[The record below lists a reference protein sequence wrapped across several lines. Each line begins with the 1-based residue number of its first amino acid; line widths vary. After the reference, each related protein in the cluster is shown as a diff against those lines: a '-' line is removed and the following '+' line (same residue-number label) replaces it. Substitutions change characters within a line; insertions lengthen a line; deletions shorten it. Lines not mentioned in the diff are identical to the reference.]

1 MREIIRFTTNR
12 PVEVAFRRGG
22 AKRVSGYYGPQMMYT
37 LTDERVMYV
46 PLIVADRIQELG
58 IGYGEPFEICKAE
71 VRDGNRRSIEWRDSR
86 AEQPLQSVSSPNAPR
101 ASDSGLTII
110 QDQPNTDGNG
120 HSNGVS
126 NARFEVAWDGT
137 LLPVPVAGTAVTV
150 METALNAAVDI
161 AQRVERRAAVNR
173 GGLQF
178 TSDDIRAIGLTMFI
192 QSMRDGG
199 VRWDA

>member
-71 VRDGNRRSIEWRDSR
+71 VRDGNKRSIEWRVSR
-86 AEQPLQSVSSPNAPR
+86 AEQPLRSVSPPNAP
-101 ASDSGLTII
+101 AAVSVVSKG
-110 QDQPNTDGNG
+110 QDRPNGSNNG
-120 HSNGVS
+120 HSNGTP
-126 NARFEVAWDGT
+126 RFEVAWDGT
-137 LLPVPVAGTAVTV
+137 LLPAPVTGTAVTV

-161 AQRVERRAAVNR
+161 AQRVEHRASLNRR
-173 GGLQF
+173 LQF

-192 QSMRDGG
+192 QAMREGG
-199 VRWDA
+199 VRWEA

>member
-71 VRDGNRRSIEWRDSR
+71 VRDGNRRSVEWRVSR
-86 AEQPLQSVSSPNAPR
+86 AEQPQESVASLNTPAAVSIVSKVQDGPNGN
-101 ASDSGLTII
+101 S
-110 QDQPNTDGNG
+110 NG
-120 HSNGVS
+120 HSNRTP
-126 NARFEVAWDGT
+126 RFEVAWDGT
-137 LLPVPVAGTAVTV
+137 LLPVPVTGTAVTV

-161 AQRVERRAAVNR
+161 AQRVEHRAAVNR

-192 QSMRDGG
+192 QAMRDGG

>member
-22 AKRVSGYYGPQMMYT
+22 AKRVSGHYGPQIMYT

-71 VRDGNRRSIEWRDSR
+71 VRDGNKRSIEWRVSR
-86 AEQPLQSVSSPNAPR
+86 AEQPQQPVSSPNPPV
-101 ASDSGLTII
+101 ASDSALVSV
-110 QDQPNTDGNG
+110 QEQPNPGGNG
-120 HSNGVS
+120 HSNGAS
-126 NARFEVAWDGT
+126 HARFEVAWDGT
-137 LLPVPVAGTAVTV
+137 LLPVPVTGTAVTV

-161 AQRVERRAAVNR
+161 AQRVEHRASLNRR
-173 GGLQF
+173 GLQF
-178 TSDDIRAIGLTMFI
+178 KSDDIRAIGLTMFI
-192 QSMRDGG
+192 QAMRDGG
-199 VRWDA
+199 VRWES